1 MGLSI
6 HRKWE
11 ESLIHTMKT
20 NCVGGEGIT
29 MRRREDMS
37 DQSITGEDTPDATTN
52 SLMGRKTD

>member
-1 MGLSI
+1 MSI
-6 HRKWE
+6 HRKCE

-29 MRRREDMS
+29 MRRRRREDMS

-52 SLMGRKTD
+52 SLMGRKTN